1 MTHALIGGLLVPVL
15 FTTGLGYALWR
26 SRTGKLRRL
35 ADVAP
40 GRMVIA
46 TNLVRSRRR
55 TR

>member
-1 MTHALIGGLLVPVL
+1 MTSTLLGGLLVPLL
-15 FTTGLGYALWR
+15 FAGGLGYAIWR
-26 SRTGKLRRL
+26 TRVGKLRRL

-46 TNLVRSRRR
+46 TNLVGSRRR

>member
-1 MTHALIGGLLVPVL
+1 MTSTLLGGLLVPVL
-15 FTTGLGYALWR
+15 FSGALGYALWR
-26 SRTGKLRRL
+26 SRAGKMRRL

-55 TR
+55 LH